1 MSKQD
6 VCEMNVG
13 SSPTVGLKKLMKNIF
28 FIIFFTF
35 TQLFLSATNSL
46 AIPSIQPLFHFEE
59 IFSKDELSPQEII
72 TAAIEFSEVDSSSPE
87 GTEIF
92 NKYLALEKIVTSQ
105 EFVNTTEK
113 ERASKILTLM
123 YETTLSQYI
132 ENQTK
137 LTTMFQNGTYNCVS
151 SSILYMALAK
161 ACGLRVVPQKT
172 PSHAFCSVYINNE
185 KIDVETTNPYGFN
198 PGTKH
203 ELESQHNQK
212 KYAIIPKIKYQN
224 RTEISQ
230 KNLVS
235 LIAANLYGAYLKKN
249 NFTKAIPLA
258 LSRMNYLQTESE
270 QIKNDARNDLDI
282 IFTNYT
288 IVLEN
293 KNQYETS
300 LNFLQNCI
308 NTVGTTQKLTD
319 TYSLSLYNAIVY
331 ELNNKNITIS
341 KNLFNTHKDNIF
353 SEYQIKINEM
363 IYIEEL
369 QKELENTTA
378 TQALELLDNT
388 ENQIIFTQK
397 QNINRINS
405 LKEFFWIELI
415 NQESEKQNYIQAAKI
430 AENAISK
437 MPNNQNLKRIKNQC
451 LKNHGITIHNK
462 IVPLVNSKNYSQAIK
477 ILEEGLKENPNSIEI
492 KNDLNRLKKFAY

>member
-1 MSKQD
+1 M
-6 VCEMNVG
+6 
-13 SSPTVGLKKLMKNIF
+13 LMKSILF
-28 FIIFFTF
+28 FVFFTF
-35 TQLFLSATNSL
+35 TQFFLNATTSVE
-46 AIPSIQPLFHFEE
+46 IPSIQPLFNFEDL
-59 IFSKDELSPQEII
+59 FSKDELSSQELII
-72 TAAIEFSEVDSSSPE
+72 TSIEFSEVDSSSTE
-87 GTEIF
+87 GTAIL
-92 NKYLALEKIVTSQ
+92 NKYLELEKIVTSQ
-105 EFVNTTEK
+105 EFANTTEK

-137 LTTMFQNGTYNCVS
+137 LTTMFEKGTYNCVS

-161 ACGLRVVPQKT
+161 AAGLKVIPQKT
-172 PSHAFCSVYINNE
+172 PSHAFCSVYINGE
-185 KIDVETTNPYGFN
+185 KIDVETTNPFGFN

-203 ELESQHNQK
+203 ELTSQNNQK

-258 LSRMNYLQTESE
+258 LSRMNYLQTENE
-270 QIKNDARNDLDI
+270 EIKNDARNDLDI

-300 LNFLQNCI
+300 LNFLQDCI

-319 TYSLSLYNAIVY
+319 TYSLTLYNAIVY
-331 ELNNKNITIS
+331 ELNNKNITNS

-369 QKELENTTA
+369 QSKLENA
-378 TQALELLDNT
+378 TITEALQILDNV
-388 ENQIIFTQK
+388 ENEITLTQN
-397 QNINRINS
+397 QNNLRINN

-437 MPNNQNLKRIKNQC
+437 MQNNQNLKRIKNQC

>member
-1 MSKQD
+1 MP
-6 VCEMNVG
+6 VVG

-35 TQLFLSATNSL
+35 TQLFLGATNSL
-46 AIPSIQPLFHFEE
+46 VIPSIQPLFHFEE
-59 IFSKDELSPQEII
+59 FFSKDESSPQELI

-113 ERASKILTLM
+113 ERASKILSLM

-132 ENQTK
+132 ESQTK
-137 LTTMFQNGTYNCVS
+137 LTTIFQHGTYNCVS

-161 ACGLRVVPQKT
+161 AAGLKVIPQKT
-172 PSHAFCSVYINNE
+172 PSHAFCSVYINGE
-185 KIDVETTNPYGFN
+185 KIDVETTNPFGFN

-203 ELESQHNQK
+203 ELTSQNNLK
-212 KYAIIPKIKYQN
+212 KYAIIPKVKYQN
-224 RTEISQ
+224 RIEISQ

-249 NFTKAIPLA
+249 NFIKAIPLA
-258 LSRMNYLQTESE
+258 LSRMNYLQTENE
-270 QIKNDARNDLDI
+270 ETKKDARNDLDI
-282 IFTNYT
+282 IFSNYT

-300 LNFLQNCI
+300 LYFLQNCI

-319 TYSLSLYNAIVY
+319 TYSLTLYNAIVY
-331 ELNNKNITIS
+331 ELNNKNITNS

-353 SEYQIKINEM
+353 SEYQIKIKEM

-369 QKELENTTA
+369 QSKLENA
-378 TQALELLDNT
+378 TITEALQILNNV
-388 ENQIIFTQK
+388 ENEITLTQS
-397 QNINRINS
+397 QNNLRINN
-405 LKEFFWIELI
+405 LKEFFWIESI
-415 NQESEKQNYIQAAKI
+415 NQEAAKENYIQAAKM
-430 AENAISK
+430 ADDYLLK
-437 MPNNQNLKRIKNQC
+437 MPNSQNLKQLKKTC
-451 LKNHGITIHNK
+451 LKNHGISIHNK
-462 IVPLVNSKNYSQAIK
+462 IVPLVNQKKYSQAME
-477 ILEEGLKENPNSIEI
+477 ILQEGLKENPNSIEI